1 MTCDSYYIVVAKGKN
16 INATLEVL
24 DDDGHSRLREI
35 KTNKREQ
42 NKIWTTMELHL
53 SVEELNYKKVR
64 IQQNNDQTH
73 QLRQK
78 QGYFH
83 PPPSPEFSGKVSQP
97 GNVMQ
102 LQFNIRT

>member
-42 NKIWTTMELHL
+42 NKI
-53 SVEELNYKKVR
+53 
-64 IQQNNDQTH
+64 
-73 QLRQK
+73 
-78 QGYFH
+78 
-83 PPPSPEFSGKVSQP
+83 
-97 GNVMQ
+97 
-102 LQFNIRT
+102 